1 MTDRHDEF
9 LLLLAQLYLQHEKW
23 DAALVLLKALRV
35 LQPDSLE
42 VAASLALAA
51 LQLGNF
57 EASLREADRLL
68 ARESRGG
75 RAVAMRLIRSRALW
89 GLGREQEARQALPLK
104 EISKATT
111 QV

>member
-1 MTDRHDEF
+1 MTDRSDEF

-35 LQPDSLE
+35 LQPESLD
-42 VAASLALAA
+42 VAASLALAS

-68 ARESRGG
+68 ARETQSG
-75 RAVAMRLIRSRALW
+75 RAVAVRLIRSRALW
-89 GLGREQEARQALPLK
+89 GLGREHEARQALPLK
-104 EISKATT
+104 EMARASS